1 MGITDGS
8 KVYARPPSRRLPRD
22 LVDQASHTL
31 VQFYDFKLGEKDMN
45 HDENKLRS
53 ASHLSQLW
61 LLCNGELS
69 LVKLGGALSKRLDCK
84 KKGKPPSDLEPPS
97 DRYKGETELGGLLS
111 KKRQDCKSKGRPS
124 DLGSKLHDGDPILC
138 TMLWV
143 LCVRCYMSM
152 LRKRATVHHL
162 CSFGFS
168 VPQLVRAFPSF
179 GVAPTELSKISHRV
193 GA

>member
-1 MGITDGS
+1 
-8 KVYARPPSRRLPRD
+8 
-22 LVDQASHTL
+22 VDQASHTL

-97 DRYKGETELGGLLS
+97 DRYKGETERWVVSFRKNGRTVSRKVDHRISGLNCMMVTLS
-111 KKRQDCKSKGRPS
+111 P
-124 DLGSKLHDGDPILC
+124 LYN
-138 TMLWV
+138 V